1 MGLEQKINDEL
12 KEAMKAKLK
21 DRIDALRDIRKSIIE
36 FNKSGTGA
44 VLDSDAEIKML
55 NQLAKKRRDAIDMY
69 KNANRPELIEKEE
82 AELNVI
88 QEFLPKQLTEEEIRE
103 IVEAKIAAVGAS
115 GPSDFGKVMGPIMK
129 ELSGKADGKVIQAIV
144 KEKLS

>member
-1 MGLEQKINDEL
+1 MELEQRINDEL

-36 FNKSGTGA
+36 FNKSGTGD
-44 VLDSDAEIKML
+44 VLDNDAEIKML

-82 AELNVI
+82 AELQVI
-88 QEFLPKQLTEEEIRE
+88 QEFLPKQLTEDEIRE
-103 IVEAKIAAVGAS
+103 IIEAKISAVGAS